1 MPRKE
6 RKMESHKII
15 KTSKGRKTGKKT
27 ETKNKGNKYEI
38 ITNIAVIH
46 LTISKI
52 TLNTNSLNTPIKQ

>member
-27 ETKNKGNKYEI
+27 ETKNKGNKR
-38 ITNIAVIH
+38 
-46 LTISKI
+46 
-52 TLNTNSLNTPIKQ
+52 KQ